1 MSIRKLMG
9 LRAIRPASHPLRQAL
24 SDRGLPSRDSLAAGA
39 AGAILFHLLGLAAI
53 PSSLFS
59 VEPAE
64 ASEPYEEFLI
74 EVAPE
79 EPEEPETYTQ
89 TNPKV
94 PDNEPDEAERFS
106 ARNQQAANPEPP
118 EELDPD
124 NRPATES
131 EDAIETDQSITGDPS
146 LPQQPTAP
154 PQPEQ
159 QPTLEAQAS
168 AAAPLRREIPF
179 LGSEPLE
186 EPEEEGLAE
195 DEFEEREEAT
205 VDATEFLA
213 GEAEEGED
221 QDRPERERQAE
232 SPSPLRK
239 ELEATPR
246 PRPQLPRMAS
256 VPVRNSPRG
265 VSRVGQIATDAKFS
279 EFGEYMERLIE
290 AVSIRWNNE
299 SARVAAGESLTM
311 VQLRFSLTKDGRIE
325 DLHVVDATAGVLGIS
340 LARSAIQ
347 GGAPYGTWT
356 REMVQTLGDEEEIT
370 FTFHY
375 R

>member
-1 MSIRKLMG
+1 MRKLMG
-9 LRAIRPASHPLRQAL
+9 LTAERPAAHPLKAAL
-24 SDRGLPSRDSLAAGA
+24 SDRGLPSRDSVAAGV
-39 AGAILFHLLGLAAI
+39 AGAILFHLLGMAAI

-64 ASEPYEEFLI
+64 TSDPYKEFLI
-74 EVAPE
+74 EVAAE
-79 EPEEPETYTQ
+79 EPEEPETYAQ
-89 TNPKV
+89 TNPKA
-94 PDNEPDEAERFS
+94 PDNEPDEADRFS

-124 NRPATES
+124 NRPASES

-146 LPQQPTAP
+146 LPQPTAP

-159 QPTLEAQAS
+159 RPTPEAEARIAAS
-168 AAAPLRREIPF
+168 QPLRQEIP
-179 LGSEPLE
+179 LMGSESSEDPD
-186 EPEEEGLAE
+186 EEGLAE
-195 DEFEEREEAT
+195 DEFEERKEAT
-205 VDATEFLA
+205 VDAKEFLA

-232 SPSPLRK
+232 RPSPLRE
-239 ELEATPR
+239 ELEAAPR

-265 VSRVGQIATDAKFS
+265 VSRVGQIAVDAKFS

-311 VQLRFSLTKDGRIE
+311 ARLRFRLTKDGRVE

-356 REMVQTLGDEEEIT
+356 REMVQTLGDDEEIT